1 MIITAEEAE
10 EQAILSTAK
19 QMMAAIHTAPK
30 GCGMDKVKTIALTGS
45 DKDCLA
51 DEMMKINAE
60 TGLEFFKRDS
70 ENVRNSAL
78 VILVGV
84 PDSPLGMPHC
94 GICGFT
100 DCAANRVAGGRC
112 IFTSADLGIALGSAV
127 SLASSQDIDSRIFYS
142 IGKAAMRL
150 HSLGDKVT
158 NIFGIA
164 LSVSSKNIFF
174 DRGPRKI
181 MQ

>member
-84 PDSPLGMPHC
+84 PDSPLGMPHFYRLC
-94 GICGFT
+94 CQPRGWRPLHLYHCRLGHCLGLCCIAGFIP
-100 DCAANRVAGGRC
+100 G
-112 IFTSADLGIALGSAV
+112 
-127 SLASSQDIDSRIFYS
+127 Y
-142 IGKAAMRL
+142 
-150 HSLGDKVT
+150 
-158 NIFGIA
+158 
-164 LSVSSKNIFF
+164 
-174 DRGPRKI
+174 
-181 MQ
+181 